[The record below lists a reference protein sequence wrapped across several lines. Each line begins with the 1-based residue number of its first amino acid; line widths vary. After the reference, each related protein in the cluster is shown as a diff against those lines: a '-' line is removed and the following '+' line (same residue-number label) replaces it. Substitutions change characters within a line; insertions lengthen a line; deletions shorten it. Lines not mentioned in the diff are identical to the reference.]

1 MGNEYL
7 TPDEVVEL
15 TWVSKAALAQRRYRG
30 LPPNFYKPTGKVVLY
45 KKSEVMDW
53 VERSAVTSSASA
65 NGTSGY
71 EQPGY

>member
-53 VERSAVTSSASA
+53 VEKSAVVSSAPAS
-65 NGTSGY
+65 GTLGY
-71 EQPGY
+71 E